1 MAEIFVLR
9 VVHVLGG
16 MFWVGSALFSMF
28 YLFPAMGE
36 AGAAAGAI
44 MGSMRRR
51 HLFVVMPAVA
61 LLTILSGLRLMWMM
75 SGGFPA
81 AYFATGRGATY
92 AWSGAAAIVAFMA
105 GVFVQRPTGVR
116 MGEIQQALARTTDEH
131 TRAEMA
137 AQLERLQRRN
147 EMVARVLV
155 VLLIV
160 AAAGMAVGR
169 YVP

>member
-36 AGAAAGAI
+36 AGAAAGPI
-44 MGSMRRR
+44 MGSLQRR

-61 LLTILSGLRLMWMM
+61 LLTILSGVRLMWMT

-81 AYFATGRGATY
+81 AYFATGSGATY
-92 AWSGAAAIVAFMA
+92 GWSGAAALVAFMG
-105 GVFVQRPTGVR
+105 GVFVQRPTGVL
-116 MGEIQQALARTTDEH
+116 MGEIQQALAKTTDENA
-131 TRAEMA
+131 RADLMA
-137 AQLERLQRRN
+137 RLERLQRRN
-147 EMVARVLV
+147 TMVGRVLV